1 MKHRFDPALALLV
14 VLLAAHFAV
23 TLTHYHHPLI
33 TDEIY
38 WVRNARH
45 LVEHGSLPPI
55 DPAALAAEKGEAWAA
70 SDWRPQAYT
79 VFLALCSL
87 GDFDDPDVTLRL
99 RATVVHFL
107 LLAAIVMALYRL
119 AVRAGASRWMAAVLL
134 GIAPWPFEFVN
145 EIGADSLNAFVTSVA
160 LLLLW
165 RWIADPPRG
174 TVWLFWSAVVASF
187 PLLVRPEMLVLAPVM
202 IGLAMLLR
210 RPFTRAELFAAVAA
224 FALVL
229 GVQVAYRT
237 WLTGK
242 PGIYGGMQQIVNS
255 GAFHWA
261 ETWPGTEKEG
271 YDFVYL
277 LTEGRPIA
285 LPDRAFADDRERQRV
300 QGIVDRVRARGRYT
314 REDDATFE
322 ALSEERRQ
330 RFPVLVASLRL
341 WHTAHLW
348 LNNENPN
355 PILDALAP
363 VPQSARRPLYGA
375 LLLLRLAIYAAAA
388 FAAVRAAVRLRR
400 GEADIFDRLTLLMA
414 GFILARSLL
423 VGLVLNWKVHRYV
436 LVAWPAML
444 WCACAALRGGSAAS
458 SPAVSRGPSE

>member
-1 MKHRFDPALALLV
+1 MTRRFDPPLALLV
-14 VLLAAHFAV
+14 VLLAAHLAL
-23 TLTHYHHPLI
+23 TLAHYHHPLI

-55 DPAALAAEKGEAWAA
+55 DPAALAAEQGQAWAA

-79 VFLALCSL
+79 VFLAICSL

-99 RATVVHFL
+99 RATTVQFL
-107 LLAAIVMALYRL
+107 LLAAIVIALYRV
-119 AVRAGASRWMAAVLL
+119 AVRAGVSRWPAALLL
-134 GIAPWPFEFVN
+134 GIAPWTFEFVN
-145 EIGADSLNAFVTSVA
+145 ELGADSLNAFVMSLA

-165 RWIADPPRG
+165 RWIADPHRG
-174 TVWLFWSAVVASF
+174 TAWLFGSALVASV
-187 PLLVRPEMLVLAPVM
+187 PLLVRPEMIVLAPVV

-210 RPFTRAELFAAVAA
+210 RPFTRAEFLTAVAA

-229 GVQVAYRT
+229 GIQVAYRI
-237 WLTGK
+237 WFTGK
-242 PGIYGGMQQIVNS
+242 PGIYGGRQQIVNR

-285 LPDRAFADDRERQRV
+285 LPERAFADEHERQRV
-300 QGIVDRVRARGRYT
+300 QSIVDRVRARGRYT
-314 REDDATFE
+314 REDDTAFE
-322 ALSEERRQ
+322 VLARERTR
-330 RFPVLVASLRL
+330 RFPILVASLRL

-363 VPQSARRPLYGA
+363 VPRGVRRPIYGA
-375 LLLLRLAIYAAAA
+375 LLLLRLAIYAAAL

-400 GEADIFDRLTLLMA
+400 GEADAFDRLTLLMA

-444 WCACAALRGGSAAS
+444 WCACAALRPRTS
-458 SPAVSRGPSE
+458 AVSKGAAE